1 LVRRAVAVKVDV
13 VNIDERE
20 QAERMLLNYGHTVG
34 HALEQLLG
42 YGVLLHGE
50 AVAIGMQ
57 VEAHLAHT
65 LGLCDAQLIQR
76 QTAILQHYQL
86 PTTIPQGI
94 TVPQLLEVMHRD
106 KKVQAGQL
114 RWALPRTIG
123 QAEIVR
129 NVPIATVESVLS
141 TLIVEG

>member
-1 LVRRAVAVKVDV
+1 VAKDK
-13 VNIDERE
+13 EK
-20 QAERMLLNYGHTVG
+20 
-34 HALEQLLG
+34 
-42 YGVLLHGE
+42 GV
-50 AVAIGMQ
+50 
-57 VEAHLAHT
+57 
-65 LGLCDAQLIQR
+65 
-76 QTAILQHYQL
+76 
-86 PTTIPQGI
+86 TIVI
-94 TVPQLLEVMHRD
+94 